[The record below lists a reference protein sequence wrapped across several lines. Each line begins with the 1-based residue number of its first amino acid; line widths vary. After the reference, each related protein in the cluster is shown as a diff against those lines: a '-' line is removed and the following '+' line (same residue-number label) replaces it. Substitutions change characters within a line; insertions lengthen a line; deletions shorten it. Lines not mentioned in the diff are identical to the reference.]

1 MLNDYYKYNNM
12 NNKESNEITNYNY
25 VIPKSMN
32 YKQSEIIN
40 YAIKIASKSIMT
52 HQHAAVIVNN
62 RGQILGEGI
71 NKPHNN
77 FKDYYSI
84 HAECACIKDSI
95 KKNKNKL
102 EMYDLS
108 LYVIRISYINNNYYL
123 RQSKPCENCKKV
135 INKYAQ
141 KYKLKTIY
149 YSIDEFIHNNIIY
162 KSKFNY

>member
-40 YAIKIASKSIMT
+40 YAIK
-52 HQHAAVIVNN
+52 IVNN